1 MRPHLSLGEAAGMRF
16 GVAIF
21 ATGDGMDVA
30 DVGRDTA
37 ERGLESLFLPEH
49 AHIPTSRRG
58 PRRSGAQVAARARRL
73 VAADTAGVP
82 LGCAPDTVLG
92 GAHQTVRSL
101 LDAGEF
107 DVPQMRAILRRGVV
121 WAAADRT

>member
-1 MRPHLSLGEAAGMRF
+1 MRF
-16 GVAIF
+16 DVAIF

-37 ERGLESLFLPEH
+37 EGGLESLFLPEH

-58 PRRSGAQVAARARRL
+58 PWRGGAEVAARARRL
-73 VAADTAGVP
+73 VAAETAGVP
-82 LGCAPDTVLG
+82 LGCVPDTFLG
-92 GAHQTVRSL
+92 GAHQTIRSL

-107 DVPQMRAILRRGVV
+107 DVPQMRAILRRGLV

>member
-1 MRPHLSLGEAAGMRF
+1 MRF

-49 AHIPTSRRG
+49 APIPTSRGGPWRG
-58 PRRSGAQVAARARRL
+58 GAEVAARARRL
-73 VAADTAGVP
+73 VAAADTAGVR
-82 LGCAPDTVLG
+82 LGCALDTFLG
-92 GAHQTVRSL
+92 GPHQTARSL
-101 LDAGEF
+101 LDADEF
-107 DVPQMRAILRRGVV
+107 DVPQMRAILRRGLV
-121 WAAADRT
+121 WASADRT